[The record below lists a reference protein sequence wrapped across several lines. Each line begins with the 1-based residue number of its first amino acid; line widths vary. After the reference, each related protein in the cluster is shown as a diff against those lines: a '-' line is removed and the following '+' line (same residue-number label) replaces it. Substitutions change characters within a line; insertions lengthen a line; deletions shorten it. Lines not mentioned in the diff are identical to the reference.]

1 MLLSPSL
8 RKAGKQEGK
17 EGRGDFKL
25 VSAKPQKEKKKVC
38 AVFDRTKE
46 ESVKEGMG
54 NTFTSSS

>member
-1 MLLSPSL
+1 M